1 MIGFVSSSRW
11 ARGPRE
17 IRVRGLEILFASV
30 VCAVA
35 TVAAPARAQD
45 QQAENVAA
53 ARSLGIQ
60 GVQLADA
67 GKCPE
72 AIEKLSRAESLYHAP
87 TILGRLGEC
96 QVTVGQIVLGTE
108 NLNRVVREQLP
119 ANAPQAFKT
128 AQTRAAKVLETALPR
143 IAHLTVVVEPAEAKP
158 TVTVGG
164 SPVPAA
170 LIGVER
176 PTDPGKR
183 EVVATAPGYLQAKT
197 EVELAEGGRQTVT
210 LKLMPD
216 PNAPVANAPSP
227 ATTAAPAAMAQ
238 QPQPDQAS
246 SGGGS
251 KTLSYVMLGVGGVGL
266 VVGGVTGVMALGKK
280 GDLDCP
286 DNTCVGSQA
295 DDLDSANSLALVST
309 IGFGVGI
316 AATTVGVILL
326 VTSGKGKES
335 PSTARLNEVRV
346 RPYIGPNSAGVT
358 GTF

>member
-1 MIGFVSSSRW
+1 MIGFDSRGRLG
-11 ARGPRE
+11 A
-17 IRVRGLEILFASV
+17 LFAF
-30 VCAVA
+30 AGLLFGTLA
-35 TVAAPARAQD
+35 TPAYAQD

-119 ANAPQAFKT
+119 PNAPKAFKT
-128 AQTRAAKVLETALPR
+128 AQERAAKVLETALPR
-143 IAHLTVVVEPAEAKP
+143 IAYLTVTIEPREAQP
-158 TVTVGG
+158 SVTVDG
-164 SPVPAA
+164 SPVSSA

-176 PTDPGKR
+176 PTDPGKH
-183 EVVATAPGYLQAKT
+183 EVVAKAPGYLEAKT
-197 EVELAEGGRQTVT
+197 GVELAEGARQAVT
-210 LKLMPD
+210 LKLTLD
-216 PNAPVANAPSP
+216 PNAPLTPPPTGETPAPTTAP
-227 ATTAAPAAMAQ
+227 AT
-238 QPQPDQAS
+238 PDAVPPK
-246 SGGGS
+246 SGGA

-266 VVGGVTGVMALGKK
+266 AVGGVTGFMALGKK

-286 DNTCVGSQA
+286 DNTCSGAEAQE
-295 DDLDSANSLALVST
+295 LDSANTLALVST

-316 AATTVGVILL
+316 AATAVGVVLL
-326 VTSGKGKES
+326 VTSGGSKEA
-335 PSTARLNEVRV
+335 PRAAALGGLRFE
-346 RPYIGPNSAGVT
+346 PYIGPNSAGVT

>member
-1 MIGFVSSSRW
+1 MIGFDSRSRW
-11 ARGPRE
+11 F
-17 IRVRGLEILFASV
+17 FASI

-96 QVTVGQIVLGTE
+96 QVAVGQIVLGTE

-119 ANAPQAFKT
+119 ANAPKAFKT
-128 AQTRAAKVLETALPR
+128 AQERAAKVLETALPR
-143 IAHLTVVVEPAEAKP
+143 IAYLTVNVEPPEVKP
-158 TVTVGG
+158 SVTVGG
-164 SPVPAA
+164 APVPAA

-183 EVVATAPGYLQAKT
+183 EVLATAPGYLEAKT
-197 EVELAEGGRQTVT
+197 EVELAEGARQAVT
-210 LKLMPD
+210 LKMLPD
-216 PNAPVANAPSP
+216 PNAPVAPVAPVTTP
-227 ATTAAPAAMAQ
+227 APTTA
-238 QPQPDQAS
+238 PQNPQTDQTS
-246 SGGGS
+246 SGGGG

-266 VVGGVTGVMALGKK
+266 AVGGVTGFMALSKK
-280 GDLDCP
+280 NDLDCP
-286 DNTCVGSQA
+286 DNRCTGPEE
-295 DDLDSANSLALVST
+295 DELDSANSLALVST
-309 IGFGVGI
+309 IGFGVGL

-326 VTSGKGKES
+326 VTSGGSKET
-335 PSTARLNEVRV
+335 PSAARADEIRI
-346 RPYIGPNSAGVT
+346 RPYIGANSAGVT